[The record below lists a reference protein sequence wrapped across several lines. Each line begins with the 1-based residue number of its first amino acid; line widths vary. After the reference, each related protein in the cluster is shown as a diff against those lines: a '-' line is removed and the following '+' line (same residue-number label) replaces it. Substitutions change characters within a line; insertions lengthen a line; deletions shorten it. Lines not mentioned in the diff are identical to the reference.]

1 MKNVIKT
8 ILSITDSVGIV
19 HNCQHLLISTDSTNL
34 GGGRGGA
41 ETS

>member
-8 ILSITDSVGIV
+8 ILSITRDRSQI
-19 HNCQHLLISTDSTNL
+19 TESTNL
-34 GGGRGGA
+34 GGGA